1 MLKLYLMFVGVLK
14 DRYINE
20 KRVSLVPQDVR
31 NLKKLGAEV
40 IVEKGAGEEAG
51 FSDEEYISEGSIIAD
66 RSEVFERSDILLK
79 VRALMAEEDE
89 FKKEADHYRNKM
101 VISTVEPFSLTEDI
115 IKKISDLKTTVFSL
129 ELIPRITRAQSMD
142 ILSSMATIA
151 GYRAVILGAY
161 HLKKM
166 FPMLMTAG
174 GTILPA
180 KVFVIGAGVAG
191 LQAIAT
197 AKRLGAVVEAY
208 DIRPAVK
215 EQVQSLGAKF
225 VELGLETES
234 AEDKGGYA
242 KAMDEEFY
250 KRQREVMT
258 EVIARSDL
266 VISTAVVP
274 GKRAPVLITRDMVS
288 KMRKGSV
295 IVDLAAERGGNCE
308 LTEAGKEIEVEG
320 IKIIGPLN
328 LPSDL
333 PKDSS
338 QLFSRNVTN
347 FLKLMVKDGELSINL
362 GDEIIKETLLF
373 KEGELINERIIQTL
387 GVKS

>member
-1 MLKLYLMFVGVLK
+1 MFVGVLK

-20 KRVSLVPQDVR
+20 KRVSIVPQDVQ
-31 NLKKLGAEV
+31 NLKKLGVEV
-40 IVEKGAGEEAG
+40 LVEKSAGEEAG
-51 FSDEEYISEGSIIAD
+51 FSDEDYSSQGAKITD
-66 RSEVFERSDILLK
+66 RNEVFEKAEVLLK
-79 VRALMAEEDE
+79 VRAIMAEEDE
-89 FKKEADHYRNKM
+89 FRKEAENYREKL
-101 VISTVEPFSLTEDI
+101 VVSTVEPFSLSEEI
-115 IKKISDLKTTVFSL
+115 IGKIADLKITVFSL
-129 ELIPRITRAQSMD
+129 ELIPRITRAQNMD

-174 GTILPA
+174 GTIFPA

-225 VELGLETES
+225 VELGLETDS
-234 AEDKGGYA
+234 AEDRGGYA

-250 KRQREVMT
+250 RKQREVMT

-266 VISTAVVP
+266 VISTAMVP
-274 GKRAPVLITRDMVS
+274 GKRAPVLITREMVN
-288 KMRKGSV
+288 KMKRGSV

-308 LTEAGKEIEVEG
+308 VTEPGKEVEVEG
-320 IKIIGPLN
+320 VKILGPLN

-333 PKDSS
+333 PRDSS

-347 FLKLMVKDGELSINL
+347 FLKLMIEDGRLDIDLE
-362 GDEIIKETLLF
+362 DEILKETLLF
-373 KEGELINERIIQTL
+373 KEGELVNERITQVL
-387 GVKS
+387 GVNG

>member
-1 MLKLYLMFVGVLK
+1 MFVGVLK

-20 KRVSLVPQDVR
+20 KRVSIVPQDVQ
-31 NLKKLGAEV
+31 NLKKLGVEV
-40 IVEKGAGEEAG
+40 LVEKSAGEEAG
-51 FSDEEYISEGSIIAD
+51 FSDEDYSSQGAKITD
-66 RSEVFERSDILLK
+66 RNEVFEKAEVLLK
-79 VRALMAEEDE
+79 VRAIMAEEDE
-89 FKKEADHYRNKM
+89 FRKEAENYREKL
-101 VISTVEPFSLTEDI
+101 VVSTVEPFSLSEEI
-115 IKKISDLKTTVFSL
+115 IGKIADLKITVFSL
-129 ELIPRITRAQSMD
+129 ELIPRITRAQNMD

-174 GTILPA
+174 GTIFPA

-225 VELGLETES
+225 VELGLETDS
-234 AEDKGGYA
+234 AEDRGGYA

-250 KRQREVMT
+250 RKQREVMT

-266 VISTAVVP
+266 VISTAMVP
-274 GKRAPVLITRDMVS
+274 GKRAPVLITREMVN
-288 KMRKGSV
+288 KMKRGSV

-308 LTEAGKEIEVEG
+308 VTEPGKEVEVEG
-320 IKIIGPLN
+320 VKILGPLN

-333 PKDSS
+333 PRDSS

-347 FLKLMVKDGELSINL
+347 FLKLMIKDGRLDIDLE
-362 GDEIIKETLLF
+362 DEILKETLLF
-373 KEGELINERIIQTL
+373 KEGELVNERITQVL
-387 GVKS
+387 GVNG

>member
-1 MLKLYLMFVGVLK
+1 MLKLYPMFVGLLK

-20 KRVSLVPQDVR
+20 KRVALVPQDLQT
-31 NLKKLGAEV
+31 LKKLGVEI
-40 IVEKGAGEEAG
+40 IVEKGSGNEAG
-51 FSDEEYISEGSIIAD
+51 FSDDEYGEQGALIAD
-66 RSEVFERSDILLK
+66 RKEVFKKAEVLLK
-79 VRALMAEEDE
+79 IRGLMAEEKE
-89 FKKEADHYRNKM
+89 FLEEADHYRGKLL
-101 VISTVEPFSLTEDI
+101 ISMAEPFSLKEEV
-115 IKKISDLKTTVFSL
+115 IKKVAELRMSVFAL

-142 ILSSMATIA
+142 VLSSMATVA
-151 GYRAVILGAY
+151 GYRAVILGAF

-180 KVFVIGAGVAG
+180 RVFVIGAGVAG

-234 AEDKGGYA
+234 AEDRSGYA
-242 KAMDEEFY
+242 REMDEEFY
-250 KRQREVMT
+250 RRQREVMA
-258 EVIARSDL
+258 EVVARSDL
-266 VISTAVVP
+266 VISTAMVP
-274 GKRAPVLITRDMVS
+274 GRKAPVLITGDMVS
-288 KMRKGSV
+288 RMRRGSV
-295 IVDLAAERGGNCE
+295 IVDLAAERGGNCD
-308 LTEAGKEIEVEG
+308 LTEPGKEIERDGV
-320 IKIIGPLN
+320 KILGPLN

-333 PKDSS
+333 PRDSS

-347 FLKLMVKDGELSINL
+347 FLKLMIKDGKLIIDQD
-362 GDEIIKETLLF
+362 DEILRETLLF
-373 KEGELINERIIQTL
+373 KEGELVNERIANTL
-387 GVKS
+387 GRN

>member
-31 NLKKLGAEV
+31 NLKKLGVEI

-51 FSDEEYISEGSIIAD
+51 YSDEEYISEGASVAD
-66 RSEVFERSDILLK
+66 RAEVFERSEILLK
-79 VRALMAEEDE
+79 VRALMGEEDE
-89 FKKEADHYRNKM
+89 FKKEAGHYRNKTL
-101 VISTVEPFSLTEDI
+101 ISTVEPFSLTEGI
-115 IKKISDLKTTVFSL
+115 IKKISELKTTVFSL

-161 HLKKM
+161 NLKKM

-225 VELGLETES
+225 IELGLETES
-234 AEDKGGYA
+234 AEDKSGYA

-266 VISTAVVP
+266 VISTAMVP
-274 GKRAPVLITRDMVS
+274 GKRAPILITRDMVS

-308 LTEAGKEIEVEG
+308 LTEAGKEVEVEG
-320 IKIIGPLN
+320 IKILGPLN

-333 PKDSS
+333 PRDSS

-347 FLKLMVKDGELSINL
+347 FLKLIVKDGQLSINL
-362 GDEIIKETLLF
+362 EDEIIKETLLF
-373 KEGELINERIIQTL
+373 KEGELVNERIIQTL

>member
-266 VISTAVVP
+266 VISTAMVP
-274 GKRAPVLITRDMVS
+274 GKRAPVLITRDMVI

-362 GDEIIKETLLF
+362 EDEIIKETLLF